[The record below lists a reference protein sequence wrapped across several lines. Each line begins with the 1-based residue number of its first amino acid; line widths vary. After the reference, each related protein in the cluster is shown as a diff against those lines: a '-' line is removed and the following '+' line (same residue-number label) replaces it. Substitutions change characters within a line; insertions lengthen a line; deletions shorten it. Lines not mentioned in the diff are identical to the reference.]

1 MKPDVRTC
9 LWFDDDGE
17 AAVKFYVSLPP
28 DSHLEDTHRP
38 DPEKP
43 PLIVNFTLSD
53 VPYMILNGGPQFP
66 QSEAASIAVTVEDQA
81 EADRLW
87 HALTA
92 DGGQEIQCGW
102 LKDRWGVSWQIVPQ
116 PVVDMLMAQDREAAG
131 RAMAAMM
138 TMKRLD
144 VAEMRKAFDGE

>member
-1 MKPDVRTC
+1 MKPDIRTC
-9 LWFDDDGE
+9 LWFDADGD
-17 AAVKFYVSLPP
+17 AAAKFYVSLLPG
-28 DSHLEDTHRP
+28 SHLEDTYRP

-43 PLIVNFTLSD
+43 SLIVNFTLSG
-53 VPYMILNGGPQFP
+53 VPYMILNGGPQFT
-66 QSEAASIAVTVEDQA
+66 QSEAASIAVTVENQA

-92 DGGQEIQCGW
+92 DGGEESQCGW

-116 PVVDMLMAQDREAAG
+116 PVIDMLMADDREAAE

-144 VAEMRKAFDGE
+144 AAEMRKAFDGE